1 MPVDMKESIA
11 EAVHTLLM
19 DQHVKKLTVKDI
31 VNECQITRQA
41 FYYHFEDI
49 PALFRWVLEKKK
61 EQIVQTALEQ
71 ESPEKGLRYF
81 LLMAINATP
90 YVKKAMQSN
99 YRDELDHLLT
109 EYVYLLFEQIVE
121 REGLY
126 QTLTRA
132 ELKFVLRY
140 HSQAVLSIIRMVGCM
155 HEPGQVSVRI
165 QTILHCC
172 LDQAE
177 HHRTAG
183 SSLWCIGEQEVLPVN
198 NEGLDASLCS
208 VVAQLQSA
216 VLQVIGQVWPLLL
229 EIVQCLTQSRL
240 GRGSSRICP
249 RKHRV

>member
-1 MPVDMKESIA
+1 MEKRTYGASHTAKQEICIALKHLMAQKPLNKITIA
-11 EAVHTLLM
+11 EVMRACGM
-19 DQHVKKLTVKDI
+19 ARQH
-31 VNECQITRQA
+31 

-140 HSQAVLSIIRMVGCM
+140 HSQAVLSIIRDWTDEDM
-155 HEPGQVSVRI
+155 SR
-165 QTILHCC
+165 
-172 LDQAE
+172 LDQIA
-177 HHRTAG
+177 HLAYLLMAG
-183 SSLWCIGEQEVLPVN
+183 QISPHE
-198 NEGLDASLCS
+198 
-208 VVAQLQSA
+208 
-216 VLQVIGQVWPLLL
+216 
-229 EIVQCLTQSRL
+229 
-240 GRGSSRICP
+240 
-249 RKHRV
+249 

>member
-90 YVKKAMQSN
+90 YDKKAMQSN

-140 HSQAVLSIIRMVGCM
+140 HSQAVLSIIRDWTDEDM
-155 HEPGQVSVRI
+155 SR
-165 QTILHCC
+165 
-172 LDQAE
+172 LDQIA
-177 HHRTAG
+177 HLAYLLMAG
-183 SSLWCIGEQEVLPVN
+183 QISPHE
-198 NEGLDASLCS
+198 
-208 VVAQLQSA
+208 
-216 VLQVIGQVWPLLL
+216 
-229 EIVQCLTQSRL
+229 
-240 GRGSSRICP
+240 
-249 RKHRV
+249 